1 MAEDVGLCTYVR
13 HHQQK
18 IVLFLAAMREYADLL
33 RRNDFVVDYHGFE
46 QDAESVFEEKLADFV
61 AHYNLR
67 ELVHFEIEDR
77 FFAERIAR
85 FCVDNDIAE
94 RVVESPMFLTP
105 RSQFAAYLES
115 AKRPFMADFYKRQR
129 RELGILTDEELLGG
143 WQPGDAAIPLT
154 PGWRGFAGPITP
166 NLIDFEEWDY
176 LFDLQQPP
184 GVIPEPSTFTV
195 FALGVLGLGLVGL
208 RRRKRA

>member
-1 MAEDVGLCTYVR
+1 MARHQGDSHPDIFGNQLFAAHHLPSPDEVSVFMAEDRELCTYVR

-18 IVLFLAAMREYADLL
+18 IVLCLAAMREYAELL
-33 RRNDFVVDYHGFE
+33 RRNDFVVDYHGLE
-46 QDAESVFEEKLADFV
+46 QDGETVFEEKLADFV

-129 RELGILTDEELLGG
+129 RELGILTDEDGTPAGG
-143 WQPGDAAIPLT
+143 KCPKKPWL
-154 PGWRGFAGPITP
+154 
-166 NLIDFEEWDY
+166 
-176 LFDLQQPP
+176 
-184 GVIPEPSTFTV
+184 STAV
-195 FALGVLGLGLVGL
+195 NCC
-208 RRRKRA
+208 